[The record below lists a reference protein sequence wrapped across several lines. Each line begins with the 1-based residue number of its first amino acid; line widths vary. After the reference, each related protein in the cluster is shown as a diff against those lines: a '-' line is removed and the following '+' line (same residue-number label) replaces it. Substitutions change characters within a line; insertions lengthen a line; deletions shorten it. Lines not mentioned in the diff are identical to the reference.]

1 MYMKKQVK
9 KLIVSFTAIVLC
21 MLCSATIRSKAE
33 NIPRYEY
40 RYIIIEE
47 NGFLNIYKTDNLQSP
62 FHSIKFNAKILP
74 EKDQA
79 ELKKGI
85 LILDANQ
92 LKQAIEDYTG

>member
-1 MYMKKQVK
+1 MKKLLK
-9 KLIVSFTAIVLC
+9 KLIVSFTAIVFC
-21 MLCSATIRSKAE
+21 MLCTVKIKSKAE
-33 NIPRYEY
+33 SIPRYEY

-47 NGFLNIYKTDNLQSP
+47 NGFLNIYKTDNLQVP

-74 EKDQA
+74 EKDQV

-85 LILDANQ
+85 LILDSNQ

>member
-1 MYMKKQVK
+1 MKNKVK
-9 KLIVSFTAIVLC
+9 KLLISFTAIVLC
-21 MLCSATIRSKAE
+21 MLCSVTIRSKAE
-33 NIPRYEY
+33 SIPRYEY

-47 NGFLNIYKTDNLQSP
+47 KGFLNIYKTDNLQSP
-62 FHSIKFNAKILP
+62 FHSIKFNSKILP